1 MCGDMRQSVI
11 FEVFLVV
18 EDFFKGG
25 RGKGGGSGDGVVA
38 QVEVVGKASCMGN
51 GSKRMIRR
59 WERMQLGVDDVC
71 NLVYWVCEANVRMMR
86 FCYWGGK

>member
-25 RGKGGGSGDGVVA
+25 CGKGGGSGDGSGVSGGGRKSVVYGEWFKEDDQEMGEDA
-38 QVEVVGKASCMGN
+38 VGSG
-51 GSKRMIRR
+51 
-59 WERMQLGVDDVC
+59 
-71 NLVYWVCEANVRMMR
+71 
-86 FCYWGGK
+86 